1 MPTYRTLIY
10 FPEMMTTRRW
20 LIPAMLLIATLG
32 AVDAGYL
39 ASLSLAGALPVCNFI
54 KGCHIVAT
62 SPYSKIFGIPLALF
76 GFFFYITAFGLL
88 VALFQ
93 NRTRLL
99 SRFLIAVTFFGF
111 IASLYFMYLE
121 AFVIRAW
128 CEYCIVSAVLS
139 TLLFA
144 FTILYFRKDSGMEN
158 FLPFSL
164 GKKKDDEEKHLEKT
178 AGDGAGLKPPRSV

>member
-1 MPTYRTLIY
+1 MPAYRTLIY

-20 LIPAMLLIATLG
+20 LVPVMLIIAALG

-39 ASLSLAGALPVCNFI
+39 ASLSLSGALPVCNFI

-121 AFVIRAW
+121 AFVILAW
-128 CEYCIVSAVLS
+128 CEYCIFSAVLS

-144 FTILYFRKDSGMEN
+144 LTLIYFRKD
-158 FLPFSL
+158 FDTKVFSL
-164 GKKKDDEEKHLEKT
+164 SSFNMKSDEEKRSGKT
-178 AGDGAGLKPPRSV
+178 VGDGAGLKPPRSV